1 MFLLSDLFSNFSK
14 LQSKSL
20 KLAQKVAPKFI
31 LISSISQFVFSFSFS
46 LFIFSLTFLSI
57 FANSFQVFA
66 AIGNVGGNASNNF
79 SQNSISNSGSYIIN
93 GNNSSQNSSQNN
105 NFSNSNE
112 QNSEQSSKSKEVID
126 QLIIKDEEL
135 YKIPSKFSS
144 SDLIQ
149 KYLEKNNSLLAKYEV
164 EINLEND
171 DPVVNSKKNLPEN
184 LNSKKILA
192 KKTKMLASQLIWELS
207 TTNLANGCSI
217 SNSKVCLENDKKPI
231 NPAFLMAL
239 IQKESGLIFGK
250 NSKMDPNKDE
260 TKFLLDRATG
270 FYCMEVDKK
279 EGGCWDE
286 NPDWKYYKGF
296 FRQTYFATRVL
307 NLTAKRCEMGK
318 DFGLKLKGGTFF
330 TDNVVT
336 INNDQIRPKNAITCA
351 LFTFTPHISAQKLFR
366 NTFDQ
371 ISK

>member
-1 MFLLSDLFSNFSK
+1 MFSFL
-14 LQSKSL
+14 SL
-20 KLAQKVAPKFI
+20 KLYSNSQATQSPFSKSFLLQPL
-31 LISSISQFVFSFSFS
+31 LIFFV
-46 LFIFSLTFLSI
+46 FSLTFLLV
-57 FANSFQVFA
+57 FASSFQVFA
-66 AIGNVGGNASNNF
+66 TNGTTGNNN
-79 SQNSISNSGSYIIN
+79 SNSSFFIN
-93 GNNSSQNSSQNN
+93 GKNSSQNN
-105 NFSNSNE
+105 SNSSE
-112 QNSEQSSKSKEVID
+112 QNSQQSSKNEIID

-135 YKIPSKFSS
+135 YKIPAKFAS

-171 DPVVNSKKNLPEN
+171 DPIINPKKTLTDNF
-184 LNSKKILA
+184 NSKKILSQ
-192 KKTKMLASQLIWELS
+192 KTKMLASQLIWELS

-217 SNSKVCLENDKKPI
+217 YNSKICLENDKKTI

-250 NSKMDPNKDE
+250 NSKMNPNKDE
-260 TKFLLDRATG
+260 TKFLLERATG

-279 EGGCWDE
+279 ENGCWDE

-296 FRQTYFATRVL
+296 FRQSYFATRVL

-330 TDNVVT
+330 TGGVVT
-336 INNDQIRPKNAITCA
+336 INNDQIRPKNDMTCA
-351 LFTFTPHISAQKLFR
+351 LFAFTPHLSPQKLFR

>member
-1 MFLLSDLFSNFSK
+1 MFSFL
-14 LQSKSL
+14 SL
-20 KLAQKVAPKFI
+20 KLYSNSQATQSPFSKFFLFEPLLI
-31 LISSISQFVFSFSFS
+31 LFVFT
-46 LFIFSLTFLSI
+46 LTVLLVFT
-57 FANSFQVFA
+57 NGFQVFA
-66 AIGNVGGNASNNF
+66 ANGTIGN
-79 SQNSISNSGSYIIN
+79 
-93 GNNSSQNSSQNN
+93 NNSSQNSPSYTINGN
-105 NFSNSNE
+105 NSNQSSDNSE
-112 QNSEQSSKSKEVID
+112 QNSQNKNEVID

-135 YKIPSKFSS
+135 YKIPTKFASS
-144 SDLIQ
+144 ELIQ

-171 DPVVNSKKNLPEN
+171 DPIINPKKTLPDN
-184 LNSKKILA
+184 FNSKKILSQ
-192 KKTKMLASQLIWELS
+192 KNKMSASQLIWELS

-217 SNSKVCLENDKKPI
+217 YNSKICLENDKKPI

-250 NSKMDPNKDE
+250 NSKMNPSKDE
-260 TKFLLDRATG
+260 TKFLLERATG
-270 FYCMEVDKK
+270 FYCMETDKK
-279 EGGCWDE
+279 ENGCWDE

-330 TDNVVT
+330 TGGVVT
-336 INNDQIRPKNAITCA
+336 INNDQIRPKNDMTCA
-351 LFTFTPHISAQKLFR
+351 LFAFTPHIFAQKLFR